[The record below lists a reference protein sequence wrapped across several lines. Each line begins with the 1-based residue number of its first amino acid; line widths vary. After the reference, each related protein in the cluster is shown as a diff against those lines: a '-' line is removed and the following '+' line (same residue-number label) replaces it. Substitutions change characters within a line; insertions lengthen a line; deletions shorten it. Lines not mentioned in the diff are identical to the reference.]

1 MNLTLEDIYVDPIVT
16 EAAEEQVEDRGE
28 VQGKNDGPA
37 LLLGF
42 IILIVIVVSVI
53 LVRTVR
59 KETKVKK
66 TETDNP
72 EKEEIK

>member
-1 MNLTLEDIYVDPIVT
+1 MNLTLEDVYVDPIVT

-42 IILIVIVVSVI
+42 IIIVVIIVSVV
-53 LVRTVR
+53 LVRAVR
-59 KETKVKK
+59 KETKEKK
-66 TETDNP
+66 PETDNP
-72 EKEEIK
+72 ESEEIK